1 MGVVLQNFDYY
12 VAFVWRSCEQLY
24 ACTPDTVG
32 PPPPPTPPHPT
43 PPHPWDSALHWQ
55 MADERGSW
63 EERGNENRWGWGG
76 EEKQKGTGVNWGNRK
91 GEETYI

>member
-1 MGVVLQNFDYY
+1 MERPFLQSFLPF
-12 VAFVWRSCEQLY
+12 AL
-24 ACTPDTVG
+24 A
-32 PPPPPTPPHPT
+32 
-43 PPHPWDSALHWQ
+43 DSALHWQ

-63 EERGNENRWGWGG
+63 EERVNDNRWGWGG